1 MTEIV
6 VNSPDGLILKFA
18 LREQEIL
25 IAGAPVKM
33 RELDTQ
39 LSFSRKPVS
48 LADMGGGSPE
58 RVFIFDHVELDAMGF
73 DCFARNLGRD
83 HAWLE
88 GRYTL
93 MPIAHARACVMV
105 TSPNR
110 PVLFVDTQ
118 GNNYARYA
126 ARLG

>member
-6 VNSPDGLILKFA
+6 ASSPDCLILKFA
-18 LREQEIL
+18 LREHEFL
-25 IAGAPVKM
+25 IDDVLVKM
-33 RELDTQ
+33 RELDAQ
-39 LSFSRKPVS
+39 LPFSRKPVS

-58 RVFIFDHVELDAMGF
+58 RVFIFDQVDLDAMGF
-73 DCFARNLGRD
+73 DSFARNLSRD
-83 HAWLE
+83 HDWLAS
-88 GRYTL
+88 RYEL

-105 TSPNR
+105 TSPGR

-118 GNNYARYA
+118 GSSYARYV